1 MGRAGGS
8 GGSRSGGVSHHSGGR
23 SGGGGHSSGGH
34 SSFSRPSG
42 GHRPSGGGFGGGFGG
57 HRPPPPG
64 GGFGGHRPPPP
75 PPGGGYHHHYGGGYR
90 GSGIGCGGLIGGII
104 SLVILV
110 SLAMM
115 CVSCSSCAAR
125 PSGGSPSQSHYS
137 QQVQQ
142 TNYKTQ
148 KGTYFE
154 DHLEMDLDQDV
165 FNENMAT
172 FEAKVGSKPF
182 LYTCE
187 SIDGNYSPSDDDFDE
202 FAEKLYTK
210 LGLRNTVLLIYQEA
224 PNEDWGIWV
233 YMDNEVTV
241 DKYPDSSMEK
251 LYKFVEDNYEGS
263 FTNAELF
270 SLAFVS
276 SIP

>member
-23 SGGGGHSSGGH
+23 SGGGH

-42 GHRPSGGGFGGGFGG
+42 GRRPSGGGF
-57 HRPPPPG
+57 RPPPPR

-75 PPGGGYHHHYGGGYR
+75 PPGGGYRRHYYGGGGGR
-90 GSGIGCGGLIGGII
+90 IGCGSLIGGIL

-125 PSGGSPSQSHYS
+125 PSGGSPYQTHYS
-137 QQVQQ
+137 QQAKK

-172 FEAKVGSKPF
+172 FETKVGSKPF

-187 SIDGNYSPSDDDFDE
+187 SLDGNYTPSDDDFDE

-210 LGLRNTVLLIYQEA
+210 LGLKNTVLLIYQEA
-224 PNEDWGIWV
+224 PNEDWGIWT

-241 DKYPDSSMEK
+241 DKFPDSSIEK
-251 LYKFVEDNYEGS
+251 LYKFVEDNYDGS